1 MKMLIMLIVG
11 VAAGGLA
18 GLFGV
23 GGGVILVPMLMLVL
37 GYSQVAANGTSLV
50 ALLLPVGFFA
60 VMEYY
65 KAGKISI
72 EHIRYGLLISVGMF
86 AGAYF
91 GSKLAVSLDPILMKR
106 SFSIFLVIVALRFW
120 LQT

>member
-1 MKMLIMLIVG
+1 MLIVG